1 MIKTHAGQT
10 LQQLTKMRKKK
21 YNTEKNRNN
30 NNKTNHDHYHY
41 QSTYKTNRQGFFLGQ
56 KNKYKQ
62 ISERFKF

>member
-10 LQQLTKMRKKK
+10 LQQLTKMMKKK
-21 YNTEKNRNN
+21 YNTEKKRNN

-56 KNKYKQ
+56 KK
-62 ISERFKF
+62 

>member
-1 MIKTHAGQT
+1 MIKAHAGQT

-21 YNTEKNRNN
+21 YNTEKKRNN

-56 KNKYKQ
+56 KK
-62 ISERFKF
+62 